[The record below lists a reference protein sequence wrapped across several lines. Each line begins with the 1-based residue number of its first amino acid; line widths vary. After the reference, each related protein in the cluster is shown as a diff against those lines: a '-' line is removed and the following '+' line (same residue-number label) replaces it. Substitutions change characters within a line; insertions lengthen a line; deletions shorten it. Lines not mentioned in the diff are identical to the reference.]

1 MKLVMFVLLAVVLL
15 LSAETHAFHAAP
27 LSKATSSSALYSSSR
42 RDVVGAAS
50 VAAAAILARGVPVN
64 AAEEGKVVAF
74 QVENL
79 DGTPGNSGT
88 IKIQLHPGKFVY
100 GTSRILDFRYCTL
113 YSHV

>member
-15 LSAETHAFHAAP
+15 LSAETHAFHVGP

-50 VAAAAILARGVPVN
+50 VAAAAILARGLPVN
-64 AAEEGKVVAF
+64 A
-74 QVENL
+74 
-79 DGTPGNSGT
+79 GNSGT

-100 GTSRILDFRYCTL
+100 GSRILDTL